1 MVLTKKLTVG
11 EILKKENIKIVENSH
26 YILTYGEIDLDPAN
40 LDFNYGNYKVKKLQS
55 KLSNIKI
62 DFSVYK
68 NDKLVLDCVSDS
80 KVRKYIEKITKFY
93 KGYRYWGAEMLE
105 NYKKNII
112 KGIEFEKNN
121 KFFKE
126 YDENCIVGLLTD
138 IIRQGIS
145 SDEVTL
151 AKRKLRPC
159 LALLT
164 IVDTIVDNNL
174 DYKLLVEKTDNTK
187 EKIDLTYFSI
197 NTLSLIREKNYVVA
211 FINILQTLYSLGLD
225 DDNLLF
231 SNFEDNVLED
241 YISICVYDPYPY
253 IEASLDLLV
262 SEFFYSEDR
271 EEFNNASLDDK
282 LTFLCVIFSISYGY
296 KITDICTDNITEVN
310 EQIIKDY
317 YPLLAKPLNLMVEK
331 DLRKDNKGHY
341 TLLNLFGRDVDVS
354 EYLYAYYYRN
364 IWYIYDY
371 PLTFEEFVENNLSS
385 KEFVESLI
393 GKII

>member
-1 MVLTKKLTVG
+1 
-11 EILKKENIKIVENSH
+11 
-26 YILTYGEIDLDPAN
+26 
-40 LDFNYGNYKVKKLQS
+40 
-55 KLSNIKI
+55 
-62 DFSVYK
+62 
-68 NDKLVLDCVSDS
+68 
-80 KVRKYIEKITKFY
+80 
-93 KGYRYWGAEMLE
+93 MLE
-105 NYKKNII
+105 KYKENII

-126 YDENCIVGLLTD
+126 YDEECIVGLLTD

-145 SDEVTL
+145 SDEVLL

-164 IVDTIVDNNL
+164 IVDKNVD
-174 DYKLLVEKTDNTK
+174 YRLLVEKTDNNK
-187 EKIDLTYFSI
+187 EKIDLAGFSV
-197 NTLSLIREKNYVVA
+197 NTLSLIIEKNYMVA

-231 SNFEDNVLED
+231 SNFEDNILED

-262 SEFFYSEDR
+262 SELSYSENL
-271 EEFNNASLDDK
+271 EEFNGSSLDDK
-282 LTFLCVIFSISYGY
+282 LNFLSVIFSVSYGY
-296 KITDICTDNITEVN
+296 KITDICTDNIKEIN

-317 YPLLAKPLNLMVEK
+317 YPLLTKPLNLMIEK
-331 DLRKDNKGHY
+331 ALKKDNKGHY

-354 EYLYAYYYRN
+354 KYLYAYYYRN
-364 IWYIYDY
+364 IWSIYDY
-371 PLTFEEFVENNLSS
+371 PPTFEEFVENNLSS
-385 KEFVESLI
+385 KEFAKSFV